1 MKLSDLLFEANILL
15 EEETFVVRKTPDGR
29 RWAVY
34 NTTSGSPVF
43 ISGHKAKSGAE
54 TAAERLRNPVP
65 PTPRNDDTP
74 SDNNNRRRRRSG
86 NRTPTATP
94 DPEAPSVGNETG
106 QKNIRQGL
114 VQRGNK
120 WTLVLPDGKTI
131 IENIT
136 NEADAERLNARMIE
150 MQGQNKTP
158 EQITREFRNPSRL
171 AALGITGQPRAT
183 EFSLKRNIAN
193 YSLNEAIAKV
203 GVRNGRVA
211 QWFTT
216 ARGPM
221 RAIGTIGG
229 SRVAASIAI
238 FYGMMVAIDEID
250 AEMEELPPGSDEL
263 NELQR
268 EADIIAGQAYLS
280 LTAIILT
287 FFLSFNRLRKL
298 VRVLKNTVRGVA
310 VAAGAAGG
318 SFVPV
323 AGTVAGAVAGFA
335 LTEIA
340 SAGLLI
346 ILSQPSTHRWF
357 AKYITDTIFGDA
369 FQFVGSNA
377 NAALQKVASIA
388 GNAYGTGFL
397 LRSFST
403 EAMQAGGV
411 EGEYYSDSE
420 WAKLVFGTL
429 MFGEGEDSRLVPYIT
444 PSRREQLLNETLG
457 ISETPEVNS
466 PRAAPGVNPET
477 SSEPGLPVNPDAQAG
492 PQ

>member
-1 MKLSDLLFEANILL
+1 MKLSELLFEANILL

-34 NTTSGSPVF
+34 NTTSGTPVF

-54 TAAERLRNPVP
+54 RAAERLRNPVP

-74 SDNNNRRRRRSG
+74 ADDNRRRRRGG
-86 NRTPTATP
+86 NRTPASTP
-94 DPEAPSVGNETG
+94 EPDAANVGNETS

-150 MQGQNKTP
+150 MQEQNKTP

-171 AALGITGQPRAT
+171 KALGITGEPRAT
-183 EFSLKRNIAN
+183 EFSIKRNIAN
-193 YSLNEAIAKV
+193 YNLNQAIAKV
-203 GVRNGRVA
+203 GVRNGRVS

-221 RAIGTIGG
+221 RAIGAIGG
-229 SRVAASIAI
+229 SRVAAMLAI

-250 AEMEELPPGSDEL
+250 AEMKELPQGSDKL

-268 EADIIAGQAYLS
+268 EADIIAGQAYLT
-280 LTAIILT
+280 LTSIILT
-287 FFLSFNRLRKL
+287 FFVDFKRLRKL
-298 VRVLKNTVRGVA
+298 VRVLKNFVRGTA
-310 VAAGAAGG
+310 VAAGAATG
-318 SFVPV
+318 SIVPG
-323 AGTVAGAVAGFA
+323 AGTVVGAVAGFA

-340 SAGLLI
+340 SAGILI

-377 NAALQKVASIA
+377 NAALQKVATIA
-388 GNAYGTGFL
+388 GGAYGTGFL
-397 LRSFST
+397 VRSFST
-403 EAMQAGGV
+403 EMQTTGGI

-420 WAKLVFGTL
+420 WAKLVFGSL
-429 MFGEGEDSRLVPYIT
+429 MFGEGEESRLVPYI
-444 PSRREQLLNETLG
+444 PESRREDLLNEILG
-457 ISETPEVNS
+457 ITETPEANS
-466 PRAAPGVNPET
+466 TQAAPGADPET
-477 SSEPGLPVNPDAQAG
+477 SSEPGMPVNPDAPAG

>member
-1 MKLSDLLFEANILL
+1 MKLSDLLFETNILL
-15 EEETFVVRKTPDGR
+15 EDETFVVRKTPDGR

-54 TAAERLRNPVP
+54 RAAERLRNPVP
-65 PTPRNDDTP
+65 PTPRNDNAP
-74 SDNNNRRRRRSG
+74 SDDNRRRRRGG
-86 NRTPTATP
+86 NRTPAATP
-94 DPEAPSVGNETG
+94 EPDAANVGNETS

-158 EQITREFRNPSRL
+158 EQITREFKNPSRL

-183 EFSLKRNIAN
+183 EFSIKRNIAN
-193 YSLNEAIAKV
+193 YNLNEAIAKV

-221 RAIGTIGG
+221 RAIGAIGG
-229 SRVAASIAI
+229 SRVAAMFAI

-250 AEMEELPPGSDEL
+250 AEMEELPPGSDKL

-268 EADIIAGQAYLS
+268 EAEIIAGQAYLT
-280 LTAIILT
+280 LTSIILT
-287 FFLSFNRLRKL
+287 FFLSFNRLRAL
-298 VRVLKNTVRGVA
+298 VRVLKNTVRGAA
-310 VAAGAAGG
+310 VAAGAATG
-318 SFVPV
+318 SIVPG

-377 NAALQKVASIA
+377 NAALQKVAAIT
-388 GNAYGTGFL
+388 GGAYGTGFL

-403 EAMQAGGV
+403 EAMQSGGV

-420 WAKLVFGTL
+420 WAKLVFGGL
-429 MFGEGEDSRLVPYIT
+429 MFGEGEDSKLVPYIT

-466 PRAAPGVNPET
+466 PQAAPGANPET
-477 SSEPGLPVNPDAQAG
+477 SSEPGMPVNPDAQAG